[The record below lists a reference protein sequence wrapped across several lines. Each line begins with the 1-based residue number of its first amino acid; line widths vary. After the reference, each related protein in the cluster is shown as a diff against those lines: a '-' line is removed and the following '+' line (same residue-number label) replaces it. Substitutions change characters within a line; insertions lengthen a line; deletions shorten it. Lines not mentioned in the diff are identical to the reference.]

1 MCYIPK
7 PYNVDLKDERNR
19 EGKIYIGHGH
29 TQRDDLYRRFGLY
42 SLSLKFEPGRNSDI
56 ERIPILESE
65 PAKLKINDQRCGVLS
80 KSSGCQLMMG
90 QISLVEIELALY
102 PKS

>member
-65 PAKLKINDQRCGVLS
+65 PAKLKIFLS
-80 KSSGCQLMMG
+80 KSSGCQLIMG